1 MTPATAEHAGLTLEI
16 QDRIATLT
24 VCRPDVRN
32 AFTTSMWVRL
42 RDTARALAGRDDVRV
57 LVIAGAGGAFT
68 SGSDLRE
75 LAERGPDGA
84 EESFALMEEALTAVE
99 SLPIATVAR
108 IHGPA
113 LGAGLEL
120 ALACDL
126 RVSSRRALYGMPIA
140 RLGITVSSRFA
151 ARLVRV
157 AGVGV
162 AKDLIL
168 TGRFLTA
175 REAYRRGLVHYLVRV
190 EELEPFTQALA
201 RQLALQSPASIRA
214 AKAAIQRLLPLPEE
228 RGVRYTDPET
238 FVEGVRAFLERR
250 EPRF

>member
-1 MTPATAEHAGLTLEI
+1 MTVPKQRQELTLEVR
-16 QDRIATLT
+16 DRIAMLT
-24 VCRPDVRN
+24 VHRAGVCN
-32 AFTTSMWVRL
+32 AFTTAMWEHL
-42 RDTARALAGRDDVRV
+42 RDMVEDLARQSDVRV
-57 LVIAGAGGAFT
+57 LVIAGSGEAFT

-75 LAERGPDGA
+75 LAQLGPDEA
-84 EESFALMEEALTAVE
+84 ERSFRAIEEALTALE

-113 LGAGLEL
+113 LGAGLQL

-126 RVSSRRALYGMPIA
+126 RVSSREAIFGMPVA
-140 RLGITVSSRFA
+140 RLGITVSRRFA

-162 AKDLIL
+162 AKELIL
-168 TGRFLTA
+168 TGRFLSA
-175 REAYRRGLVHYLVRV
+175 REAYRRGLIHYVVRV
-190 EELEPFTQALA
+190 RELEPFTDALA

-214 AKAAIQRLLPLPEE
+214 GKKAIQRLLPLPEE
-228 RGVRYTDPET
+228 PEARYVDPET
-238 FVEGVRAFLERR
+238 FTEGVLAFLQRR